1 MEEKKMKTIEGL
13 RYTENHEWVRVEGS
27 EAFVGI
33 TDFAQHELGDIV
45 YVELPDLGASFGQGE
60 AFGTVESVKAA
71 SDIYLPVS
79 GTVTKV
85 NDTVPED
92 PVSVN
97 QDAFGSWMVCVEM
110 SNPEEVESLMDAAAY
125 EKYCSEVE

>member
-1 MEEKKMKTIEGL
+1 MKTIEGL

>member
-1 MEEKKMKTIEGL
+1 MKAVEGL
-13 RYTENHEWVRVEGS
+13 YYTENHEWVRVEGS
-27 EAFVGI
+27 DAFVGI

-45 YVELPDLGASFGQGE
+45 YVELPDPGESFGQGE

-85 NDTVPED
+85 NDTVTDD
-92 PVSVN
+92 PASVN
-97 QDAFGSWMVCVEM
+97 QDAFGNWMVCVEM
-110 SNPEEVESLMDAAAY
+110 SNPEELESLMDAAAY
-125 EKYCSEVE
+125 EKFCSKEA

>member
-1 MEEKKMKTIEGL
+1 MKTIEGL
-13 RYTENHEWVRVEGS
+13 YYTKNHEWVKVEGS

-45 YVELPDLGASFGQGE
+45 YVELPEAGASFGQEE

-79 GTVTKV
+79 GVVTKV
-85 NDTVPED
+85 NDAVTDD
-92 PVSVN
+92 PVLVN
-97 QDAFGSWMVCVEM
+97 QDAFGNWMVCVEM
-110 SNPEEVESLMDAAAY
+110 RNPEELENLMDAAAY
-125 EKYCSEVE
+125 EKFCSEEA